1 MKTIEIKGG
10 LRNET
15 GKVGSR
21 LLRRAGQVPCEVYGK
36 ENVHIQI
43 DERELGKVVFSPE
56 VYKINLNIDGKNYE
70 TVLREIQFHPVTDK
84 IVHVDFE
91 QVDDAKVINI
101 EIPVK
106 YHGTAPGIM
115 AGGKLKTN
123 ARKLGVKAAV
133 KNLPEFIDVN
143 MSNLNVG
150 DMIRVKDLK
159 YEGVTITA
167 APNNVLASVLTSRA
181 VVADAAAP
189 AKDAAKK

>member
-1 MKTIEIKGG
+1 MKTIEIKGS
-10 LRNET
+10 LRKEI

-21 LLRRAGQVPCEVYGK
+21 LLRRAGSIPCEIYGK
-36 ENVHIQI
+36 ENIHIQI
-43 DERELGKVVFSPE
+43 DERELGKVVFSHE
-56 VYKINLNIDGKNYE
+56 VFKINLNIDGNSYE
-70 TVLREIQFHPVTDK
+70 TVLREIQFHPVSDK

-91 QVDDAKVINI
+91 QVDNSKVINI

-133 KNLPEFIDVN
+133 KDLPEYIDVN
-143 MSNLNVG
+143 MSSLNVG

-181 VVADAAAP
+181 VVEAP
-189 AKDAAKK
+189 APGKEAAKK